1 MPAHDRGH
9 EGNSRLVKIQG
20 TPPPL
25 GDGREPDGD
34 GSAGGRLIVDAAIAA
49 AGGPRHEPEAR
60 DSAKH
65 VREADPR
72 IDAIADKI
80 DQLSNALRESQ
91 SLYKQSRTRFHDFIS
106 ATSDWV
112 WETDENAVI
121 VFISDRIT
129 EILGRPAAVLR
140 GKNLFEIGAPVG
152 NGGRDSVIEA
162 IQSRRPF
169 RDQPFELRDD
179 QGKIRRCNLS
189 GMPVFN
195 DELGRFMGFRGT
207 GTDVTAQFEAEE
219 AVRHSQSK
227 LQHLLEEVRNKNL
240 HLEIALVQAEASTH
254 AKTEFLANVSH
265 ELRTPL
271 NAIIGFTE
279 LLQREMFGPLGDSRY
294 KGYVTNVLDSGR
306 HLLDIISDLLDMAKV
321 EAGQLELRDEE
332 VDIASTVASCTK
344 LLSESAR
351 ASGLTLAA
359 NLPRDLPLLR
369 ADQRM
374 LKQMLLNLLSNAIKF
389 TPEDGSVAVN
399 GEMREDGKVSL
410 SITDTGIGIAQ
421 HDIEKVLTPFGQVDS
436 AFSRRHEGTGLGLP
450 LVKAM
455 IELHQGT
462 LTLHSEIGVGTT
474 ATLAFPAD
482 RAIGAA

>member
-1 MPAHDRGH
+1 
-9 EGNSRLVKIQG
+9 
-20 TPPPL
+20 
-25 GDGREPDGD
+25 
-34 GSAGGRLIVDAAIAA
+34 
-49 AGGPRHEPEAR
+49 
-60 DSAKH
+60 
-65 VREADPR
+65 
-72 IDAIADKI
+72 
-80 DQLSNALRESQ
+80 
-91 SLYKQSRTRFHDFIS
+91 
-106 ATSDWV
+106 
-112 WETDENAVI
+112 
-121 VFISDRIT
+121 
-129 EILGRPAAVLR
+129 
-140 GKNLFEIGAPVG
+140 
-152 NGGRDSVIEA
+152 
-162 IQSRRPF
+162 
-169 RDQPFELRDD
+169 
-179 QGKIRRCNLS
+179 
-189 GMPVFN
+189 MPVFN

-359 NLPRDLPLLR
+359 NLPHDLPLLR

-474 ATLAFPAD
+474 ATLTFPAD
-482 RAIGAA
+482 RAIGAGRD

>member
-1 MPAHDRGH
+1 MVD
-9 EGNSRLVKIQG
+9 IQG
-20 TPPPL
+20 TPPPA
-25 GDGREPDGD
+25 GGGRDPDSD
-34 GSAGGRLIVDAAIAA
+34 GSARHGLTVDAAIAA
-49 AGGPRHEPEAR
+49 SGGPRHEPEAR
-60 DSAKH
+60 DAAKRI
-65 VREADPR
+65 READPR

-80 DQLSNALRESQ
+80 DQLSKALRESQ
-91 SLYKQSRTRFHDFIS
+91 SLYKQSRKRFHDFIS

-140 GKNLFEIGAPVG
+140 GKNLFEIGAPAD

-162 IQSRRPF
+162 VQSRRPF
-169 RDQPFELRDD
+169 RDKPFELRDD
-179 QGKIRRCNLS
+179 RGKIRRCHLS
-189 GMPVFN
+189 GMPVFD
-195 DELGRFMGFRGT
+195 DERGRFVGYRGT

-219 AVRHSQSK
+219 AVRHSQGK
-227 LQHLLEEVRNKNL
+227 LQHLLEEVKNKNL
-240 HLEIALVQAEASTH
+240 HLEIALAQAEASTH

-279 LLQREMFGPLGDSRY
+279 LLQREMFGPLGDDRY

-332 VDIASTVASCTK
+332 VDIASTVASCSK

-351 ASGLTLAA
+351 ASDVTLAA
-359 NLPRDLPLLR
+359 NLPPDLPLLR

-374 LKQMLLNLLSNAIKF
+374 LKQMLINLMSNAIKF
-389 TPEDGSVAVN
+389 TPEGGRVVVN
-399 GEMREDGKVSL
+399 GETREDGKIAL
-410 SITDTGIGIAQ
+410 SVADTGIGIAQ

-436 AFSRRHEGTGLGLP
+436 AFARRHPGTGLGLP

-455 IELHQGT
+455 VELHDGT

-482 RAIGAA
+482 RVVGAARD